1 VVVGAA
7 VVVVVVGAAVVVVVV
22 GAAVVVVVVG
32 AAVVV
37 VVVGAAVVVVVVVT
51 NVPLKFL
58 YLCPPTPASLA
69 RVIDITRFHFQRQ
82 RMKECLK
89 MSTHEERRH
98 FLA

>member
-1 VVVGAA
+1 VVVVGAA
-7 VVVVVVGAAVVVVVV
+7 VVVVVVVV

-51 NVPLKFL
+51 KVPVRFL

-89 MSTHEERRH
+89 MSRREEMRH
-98 FLA
+98 FLE